1 MAAQLTDL
9 ERELLKALA
18 GLLAVATYDIE
29 APAARLRIK
38 NKAKRLIKEN
48 PLCPKPTGAAAPA
61 AAKTA

>member
-1 MAAQLTDL
+1 MASELTDL

-18 GLLAVATYDIE
+18 QLLAVATYDVE
-29 APAARLRIK
+29 SGPARLRIK

-48 PLCPKPTGAAAPA
+48 PLCPKTPGAGAPA